1 MNLPPEDLARLYAL
15 GRLSTGERT
24 AFEARLSSDPDLA
37 SLVRKLE
44 AALDVRRSLLAL
56 RQPLTDPTP

>member
-1 MNLPPEDLARLYAL
+1 MNLPPEDLARLYVLDRL
-15 GRLSTGERT
+15 GAGERT

-56 RQPLTDPTP
+56 RQPLTAPTP

>member
-1 MNLPPEDLARLYAL
+1 MNPQPEDLARLYVL
-15 GRLSTGERT
+15 GRLSAGERT
-24 AFEARLSSDPDLA
+24 AFEARLSSDSDLA
-37 SLVRKLE
+37 SLVRKIE